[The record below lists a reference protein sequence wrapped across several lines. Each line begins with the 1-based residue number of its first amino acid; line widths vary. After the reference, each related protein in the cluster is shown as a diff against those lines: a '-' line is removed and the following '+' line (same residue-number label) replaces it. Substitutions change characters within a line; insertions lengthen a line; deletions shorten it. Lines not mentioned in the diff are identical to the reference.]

1 MEQRELSQSWW
12 YLRIPQANK
21 ENILKLFSS
30 LVGIKYLE
38 EAEFHALR
46 EPFRVWRNGSQAIYY

>member
-38 EAEFHALR
+38 EAGFHALR
-46 EPFRVWRNGSQAIYY
+46 EPFRVWRNGTRAIYY